1 MKGQLYMNLKPEYS
15 HEQLLRSKIPGMQT
29 GIEVKKTLCAICGN
43 QCGID
48 AYVKDGCVI
57 KVEGTEANPANRGAL
72 CSKGQSNR
80 QYVYNPERL
89 HTPLVRTGEKG
100 SGQFSSVTWDE
111 ALDRIAD
118 KLLKIRDES
127 GPESVVFFAGYP
139 KWFRPLLQR
148 LAHSFGSPNFCS
160 ESSTC
165 FIATVVAN
173 RLTYG
178 CYSAGPDL
186 KNARCILNWG
196 TNPYN
201 AAVRIPMFQDAIA
214 NGTKIIDVGPLATP
228 LSRQA
233 DIHLRI
239 RPGTS
244 GALALGMAHVIVEEG
259 LYDREFV
266 ENWTLGF
273 DEYRSYVRAYTPTIT
288 ESITGVSSERI
299 VQAARMYATTKP
311 AALVNSANT
320 TVHHTN
326 GIQNHRAVISL
337 IGLTGNFDRKGG
349 NQVIEPTSYYHLPTG
364 LPNRLHEFEL
374 PRPWAEMA
382 PRVGQ
387 DDFPVW
393 CRLVSEAQA
402 TQLPYQIK
410 SGKPY
415 PIRAVVG
422 FGLNHRMWPA
432 SDFMK
437 ESLEKV
443 EFFVNVDLF
452 MTDSVKLADV
462 ILPACSSFEREELKM
477 YASRYSVWT
486 EPIIPPVGESRSDA
500 DIIINLARRLAPEDT
515 LLAEGYEAALDWMF
529 EPSGIKISEV
539 KASPGGTPLKKHV
552 EIAHEKYRQSGFQ
565 TPSGKMEFTSLILR
579 EAGIDPLPTYTE
591 PKQSPIST
599 PELAREYSLILTT
612 GARLPMFV
620 HSRMFRVPW
629 TRRLRPD
636 PMADMN
642 PKDAKDRGIVH
653 EEWVMLCTPR
663 GAIRVRANLT
673 ELVPPGVVSMFHDFP
688 TADVN
693 SLIAPDYRDPVS
705 GFPGCKSLLCDV
717 KKSPDRGGNK

>member
-1 MKGQLYMNLKPEYS
+1 VSSESLFSPS
-15 HEQLLRSKIPGMQT
+15 QLLKHKIPDLRS

-48 AYVKDGCVI
+48 AYVKDGQVI
-57 KVEGTEANPANRGAL
+57 KVEGTEANPTNRGAL

-89 HTPLVRTGEKG
+89 QTPLIRTGPKG
-100 SGQFSSVTWDE
+100 SGEYLSVTWDE
-111 ALDRIAD
+111 ALDRITER
-118 KLLKIRDES
+118 LLTIKKES

-139 KWFRPLLQR
+139 KWFRPWLQR
-148 LAHSFGSPNFCS
+148 LTHSFGSPNFCS

-165 FIATVVAN
+165 FFATVVAN

-178 CYSAGPDL
+178 CFSAGPDI
-186 KNARCILNWG
+186 KNAKCILNWS

-201 AAVRIPMFQDAIA
+201 AATRIPMFQDAMA
-214 NGTKIIDVGPLATP
+214 AGTKIIDVGPLATP
-228 LSRQA
+228 LARQA

-244 GALALGMAHVIVEEG
+244 GALALGMAHVIIEEG

-273 DEYRSYVRAYTPTIT
+273 DEYSSYVRTFTPSAT
-288 ESITGVSSERI
+288 EDITGVPSDKI
-299 VQAARMYATTKP
+299 VQAARLYATSKP
-311 AALVNSANT
+311 AAIMTSANT

-326 GIQNHRAVISL
+326 GVQNHRAIISL

-349 NQVIEPTSYYHLPTG
+349 NQVIEPISYYHRPTG
-364 LPNRLHEFEL
+364 LPNRLHEYEL
-374 PRPWAEMA
+374 PREWKDMA
-382 PRVGQ
+382 PRIGQ
-387 DDFPVW
+387 EEFPVW

-402 TQLPYQIK
+402 TQLPYQIL

-415 PIRAVVG
+415 PIRAVMG

-452 MTDSVKLADV
+452 FTDSTKLADI
-462 ILPACSSFEREELKM
+462 ILPASSSFEREELMM
-477 YASRYSVWT
+477 YPSRYSVWT
-486 EPIIPPVGESRSDA
+486 QPIIPPVGESRPDVEINA
-500 DIIINLARRLAPEDT
+500 DLAHRLVPEDT
-515 LLAEGYEAALDWMF
+515 LLAQGYEASLDWMF
-529 EPSGIKISEV
+529 EPSGIKMAEI
-539 KASPGGTPLKKHV
+539 KAVPGGTPLKKHV
-552 EIAHEKYRQSGFQ
+552 EIPHEKYRQTGFP
-565 TPSGKMEFTSLILR
+565 TPSGKMEFTSLILK
-579 EAGIDPLPTYTE
+579 EAGVDPLPTYKE
-591 PKQSPIST
+591 PKQSPVST
-599 PELAREYSLILTT
+599 PELACEYPLIFTT

-620 HSRMFRVPW
+620 HSRMYRVPW
-629 TRRLRPD
+629 TRKLRPD
-636 PMADMN
+636 PMVDMN

-673 ELVPPGVVSMFHDFP
+673 ELVPPGVASMFHDHP

-693 SLIAPDYRDPVS
+693 SLIDPDYRDPIS
-705 GFPGCKSLLCDV
+705 GFPGCKSLLCEV
-717 KKSPDRGGNK
+717 KKSTTQGGDK